1 MNNHQKTAPDCQA
14 LIANV
19 FDMISL
25 PEVYLRIRG
34 LMDDKNSRIKN
45 FAEVVQID
53 PNLAAKVLKIVNSA
67 YYGFSGKIESISRA
81 LNLMG
86 LGQLHN
92 LVLGVSAMNSF
103 SGMSSDLIDMRMF
116 WLRNLYCG
124 VLSRLLAQACKLRDS
139 EKLYVIGL
147 LHEIG
152 HLILFEAF
160 PDESTEAISKA
171 EQQQRPLFQIEREL
185 IGLDYAQVGQQL
197 MQAWKLP
204 DDFQEITACH
214 TEPETAQHYALEA
227 SIVHIAHIFSET
239 ANSASDPQHRVEKV
253 DPFAWETTG
262 LRYEDIAPL
271 LGEGIRQSAELT
283 KLVL

>member
-1 MNNHQKTAPDCQA
+1 
-14 LIANV
+14 
-19 FDMISL
+19 
-25 PEVYLRIRG
+25 
-34 LMDDKNSRIKN
+34 MDDETSRIKN

-67 YYGFSGKIESISRA
+67 YFGFSGRIDTISRA

-92 LVLGVSAMNSF
+92 LVLSVSAVNSF
-103 SGMSSDLIDMRMF
+103 SGISSELIDMRVF

-124 VLSRLLAQACKLRDS
+124 VLSRLFAQACKVQES

-147 LHEIG
+147 LHEVG
-152 HLILFEAF
+152 HLILYKGF
-160 PDESTEAISKA
+160 PEQSSESISRA
-171 EQQQRPLFQIEREL
+171 EQEQRPLFQLEREL
-185 IGLDYAQVGQQL
+185 IGLDYGQVGQQL
-197 MQAWKLP
+197 MAAWKLP

-214 TEPETAQHYALEA
+214 IEPETARNYPLEA

-239 ANSASDPQHRVEKV
+239 GNSSSDPEQLVETV

-262 LRYEDIAPL
+262 LSYDDISPL
-271 LGEGIRQSAELT
+271 FGEGIKQSAELI
-283 KLVL
+283 KLIL